1 MQRFYNSICRMTGN
15 PAISGADMKK
25 RIVYI
30 MTQRLGYE
38 LSLSR
43 KLLLALPC
51 AMMR

>member
-30 MTQRLGYE
+30 LTQRLGYK

-43 KLLLALPC
+43 KPLPVVP
-51 AMMR
+51 A